1 MTDNGVQDSVNGV
14 KVKSED
20 TIGMANTTT
29 DEVRHPL
36 SLQINGYGTVTSRR
50 PYSREEVEDIVQ
62 FVVEVVDTVA
72 ISPNDVRL
80 IPRGIEVTET

>member
-1 MTDNGVQDSVNGV
+1 M
-14 KVKSED
+14 
-20 TIGMANTTT
+20 MTTT
-29 DEVRHPL
+29 SNEVRHPL

-50 PYSREEVEDIVQ
+50 PYSREEAKDIVQ
-62 FVVEVVDTVA
+62 FVVEVVDTIA

>member
-1 MTDNGVQDSVNGV
+1 MV
-14 KVKSED
+14 
-20 TIGMANTTT
+20 NTTT
-29 DEVRHPL
+29 DEARYPL
-36 SLQINGYGTVTSRR
+36 ALQINGYGTATSRR

-62 FVVEVVDTVA
+62 FVVEVVDTIA

>member
-1 MTDNGVQDSVNGV
+1 MV
-14 KVKSED
+14 
-20 TIGMANTTT
+20 NTTT
-29 DEVRHPL
+29 DEARHPL

-62 FVVEVVDTVA
+62 LVVEVVDTVA